1 MGDVAARQAPT
12 CIAEPPCSCLPSCS
26 AVLPPSNPANETMAA
41 VLAGL
46 KSVDF
51 YRKLKRDLQQELTE
65 ASIAGAALSV
75 CAALFMIGLVIAEF
89 SAYMSV
95 STDSKVILDHFD
107 SSSDDTLQVNFNIS
121 FPHLKCEYASVDAT
135 NFMGTH
141 DAGLGKR
148 VSKVRLGGSGKS
160 LGRYDDGK
168 IQSNIRHVMDE

>member
-1 MGDVAARQAPT
+1 
-12 CIAEPPCSCLPSCS
+12 
-26 AVLPPSNPANETMAA
+26 MAS
-41 VLAGL
+41 VIAGL

-51 YRKLKRDLQQELTE
+51 YRKLKKDLEQELTE
-65 ASIAGAALSV
+65 ASFTSACLSVLAAL
-75 CAALFMIGLVIAEF
+75 CMLFLVIAEF
-89 SAYMSV
+89 SAYMHV
-95 STDSKVILDHFD
+95 TTESTVVLDHGLTGAFEQNED
-107 SSSDDTLQVNFNIS
+107 SLQINFNIS

-168 IQSNIRHVMDE
+168 IQSNIRSTTLNPQPQTQNPKPEPEHPNSRRILIVHPQLPAEPY